1 VCSID
6 QHFQRKKTLNPAS
19 EPHEE
24 RRNNFFFFFFFF
36 FSKMKNFFERKT
48 ELSIRT
54 TGRVAKNIRG
64 ALPSAAK
71 ALAMLRGESSEDD
84 DDSETDKSEL
94 SSFVVVVEA
103 LIVTPLALLV
113 RRLVILEGKRKE
125 EHDSCCNWRVESMLE
140 EMAPSKNGKK
150 TNDASRNATRI

>member
-24 RRNNFFFFFFFF
+24 RRNNFFFYF
-36 FSKMKNFFERKT
+36 FSKMKNLFEHKT
-48 ELSIRT
+48 EVSIRT
-54 TGRVAKNIRG
+54 TVAKNIRR
-64 ALPSAAK
+64 ALPSPAK

-84 DDSETDKSEL
+84 DDSETDKSDL

-103 LIVTPLALLV
+103 LIVTPSALLV
-113 RRLVILEGKRKE
+113 SRLVILEGKGKE

-140 EMAPSKNGKK
+140 EMASSKNRKK
-150 TNDASRNATRI
+150 TNDASRNATII

>member
-24 RRNNFFFFFFFF
+24 RRNNFFFYFF
-36 FSKMKNFFERKT
+36 FSKMKNLFERKT
-48 ELSIRT
+48 EVSIRT

-64 ALPSAAK
+64 ALPSPAK

-84 DDSETDKSEL
+84 DDSETDKSDL

-103 LIVTPLALLV
+103 LIVTPSALLV
-113 RRLVILEGKRKE
+113 SRLVILEGKGKE
-125 EHDSCCNWRVESMLE
+125 EHDSCCNWTVESMLE
-140 EMAPSKNGKK
+140 EMASSKNHKK
-150 TNDASRNATRI
+150 TNDASRNATII

>member
-1 VCSID
+1 MCSID

-24 RRNNFFFFFFFF
+24 RRNNFFFYF
-36 FSKMKNFFERKT
+36 FSKMKNLFEHKT
-48 ELSIRT
+48 EVSIRT
-54 TGRVAKNIRG
+54 TVAKNIRR
-64 ALPSAAK
+64 ALPSPAK

-84 DDSETDKSEL
+84 DDSETDKSDL

-103 LIVTPLALLV
+103 LIVTPSALLV
-113 RRLVILEGKRKE
+113 SRLVILEGKGKE

-140 EMAPSKNGKK
+140 EMASSKNRKK
-150 TNDASRNATRI
+150 TNDASRNATII

>member
-24 RRNNFFFFFFFF
+24 RRNNFFFYF
-36 FSKMKNFFERKT
+36 FSKMKNLFEHKT
-48 ELSIRT
+48 EVSIRT
-54 TGRVAKNIRG
+54 TVAKNIRR
-64 ALPSAAK
+64 ALPSPAK

-84 DDSETDKSEL
+84 DDSETDKSDL

-103 LIVTPLALLV
+103 LIVTPSALLV
-113 RRLVILEGKRKE
+113 SRLVILEGKGKE
-125 EHDSCCNWRVESMLE
+125 EHDSCCNWTVESMLE
-140 EMAPSKNGKK
+140 EMASSKNRKK
-150 TNDASRNATRI
+150 TNDASRNATII

>member
-24 RRNNFFFFFFFF
+24 RRNNFFFYF
-36 FSKMKNFFERKT
+36 FSKMKNLFEHKT
-48 ELSIRT
+48 EVSIRT
-54 TGRVAKNIRG
+54 TVAKNIRR
-64 ALPSAAK
+64 ALPSPAK

-84 DDSETDKSEL
+84 DDSETDKSDL

-103 LIVTPLALLV
+103 LIVTPSALLV
-113 RRLVILEGKRKE
+113 SRLVILEGKGKE
-125 EHDSCCNWRVESMLE
+125 EHDSCCNWTVESMLE
-140 EMAPSKNGKK
+140 EMASSKNHKK
-150 TNDASRNATRI
+150 TNDASRNATII